1 MVVAGPGAGKTRVL
15 VNRLQFLV
23 SEAHIDPSS
32 ILTITFTRAAGTEM
46 KSRAQE
52 LLGDAA
58 ASVTFGTFHSVFF
71 NILRN
76 TYRFTSENI
85 INPEIQFNI
94 LSEILMQKEV
104 EILDFRRSA
113 VTLLSEISRVKCGK
127 APEEVSSAVLS
138 EELFPEVCRLYRQR
152 MNDLRLIDFDDMVL
166 RVVQLFSERPEVLR
180 RWQEKFRFILV
191 DECQDMDPAQ
201 YKGIRMLAGN
211 NANLFMVGDDDQS
224 IYSFRGADPSVM
236 QDFIR
241 DYPGAAVIH
250 LSTNYRSHAEIVDAA
265 SKVIAENENRL
276 EKEIRANKKKQDD
289 DRPDG
294 SDRID
299 IRGFKSREEEINALR
314 DELKNHKGQLNERAI
329 LVRTNSLVSFIAEK
343 LTSFDIPCRSGEK
356 ITNPYDHFIAQD
368 IFAYLRQAGGDMSRR
383 TFYRVMNRPYRCI
396 SRNAVRGCEFNFD
409 ELEEYHKYDVKTL
422 SQISKYRRDLAA
434 LSKMRPYAAVHFIL
448 NGMGYLSFLRDYAA
462 KKRLEY
468 RELKVM
474 AEEMKERAR
483 EFRSF
488 AAWEESAEQYR
499 YEIQKIQQRGAG
511 NSDQDA
517 VTIMTLHR
525 SKGLEFNEVFLTD
538 VNEGILPSDKS
549 VLKSDIEEERRLFY
563 VGMTRAEERLHI
575 WYIKDDHGK
584 AMTKSR
590 FLRVICNEKD
600 GNSSHVNG
608 ALRCGVYDHE
618 R

>member
-1 MVVAGPGAGKTRVL
+1 MTHIYGPAMVVAGPGAGKTRVL

-32 ILTITFTRAAGTEM
+32 ILTITFTRAAGEEM

-52 LLGDAA
+52 LPGDAA

-127 APEEVSSAVLS
+127 APEEVSSAVLPD
-138 EELFPEVCRLYRQR
+138 ELFPEICRLYRQR

-201 YKGIRMLAGN
+201 YKGIRMLAGS
-211 NANLFMVGDDDQS
+211 NANLFLVGDDDQS
-224 IYSFRGADPSVM
+224 IYSFRGADPSIM

-250 LSTNYRSHAEIVDAA
+250 LSTNYRSHTEIVDAA
-265 SKVIAENENRL
+265 SKVILENEDRL
-276 EKEIRANKKKQDD
+276 EKEIRANKKSHDD
-289 DRPDG
+289 DRADG

-299 IRGFKSREEEINALR
+299 IRGFKSREEEINALK
-314 DELKNHKGQLNERAI
+314 DELKIQKGQLKDRAI

-343 LTSFDIPCRSGEK
+343 LTSFDIPCRSREK

-396 SRNAVRGCEFNFD
+396 SRNAVKEVEFNFD
-409 ELEEYHKYDVKTL
+409 ELEEYHKYDAKTL
-422 SQISKYRRDLAA
+422 SQITKYRRDLAA

-468 RELKVM
+468 RELKAV
-474 AEEMKERAR
+474 AEDMKERAR
-483 EFRSF
+483 GFRSF

-525 SKGLEFNEVFLTD
+525 SKGLEFKEVFLTD

-563 VGMTRAEERLHI
+563 VGMTRAEERLRI

-584 AMTKSR
+584 AMTESR
-590 FLRVICNEKD
+590 FLRVICDEKD
-600 GNSSHVNG
+600 
-608 ALRCGVYDHE
+608 E
-618 R
+618 KQ

>member
-1 MVVAGPGAGKTRVL
+1 MVVAGPGSGKTRVL
-15 VNRLQFLV
+15 VNRLQYLV

-32 ILTITFTRAAGTEM
+32 ILTITFTRAAGAEM

-52 LLGDAA
+52 LLGDAS

-94 LSEILMQKEV
+94 LSEILTQKEV

-127 APEEVSSAVLS
+127 EPDKVSSAVLP

-166 RVVQLFSERPEVLR
+166 RVGQLFIERPDVLR

-201 YKGIRMLAGN
+201 YKGIRMLAGSD
-211 NANLFMVGDDDQS
+211 ANLFLVGDDDQS

-236 QDFIR
+236 QDFLR
-241 DYPGAAVIH
+241 DYPGASVIH
-250 LSTNYRSHAEIVDAA
+250 LSTNYRSRAEIVEAA
-265 SKVIAENENRL
+265 SKVIAENEVRL
-276 EKEIRANKKKQDD
+276 VKEIRSYKKKNAES
-289 DRPDG
+289 G
-294 SDRID
+294 AAVSDNID
-299 IRGFKSREEEINALR
+299 IRGFKSREEEIEALR
-314 DELKNHKGQLNERAI
+314 DILRSGKGHLNDRAI

-356 ITNPYDHFIAQD
+356 IANPYDHFIAQD
-368 IFAYLRQAGGDMSRR
+368 IFAYLRQAAGDKSRR

-396 SRNAVRGCEFNFD
+396 SRNAVRRNEFSFD
-409 ELEEYHKYDVKTL
+409 ELEEYHKYDVKTI
-422 SQISKYRRDLAA
+422 SQISKYKRDLAA

-448 NGMGYLSFLRDYAA
+448 NGMGYLDFLMDYALR
-462 KKRLEY
+462 KRLEY
-468 RELKVM
+468 RELKVI

-483 EFRSF
+483 SFRSF
-488 AAWEESAEQYR
+488 AAWEEAAEQYR
-499 YEIQKIQQRGAG
+499 YEIQKIQQRGNG

-517 VTIMTLHR
+517 VNIMTLHR
-525 SKGLEFNEVFLTD
+525 SKGLEFKEVFMPD

-549 VLKSDIEEERRLFY
+549 VLKSEIEEERRLFY

-575 WYIKDDHGK
+575 WHISDDHGK
-584 AMTKSR
+584 AMTESR
-590 FLRVICNEKD
+590 FLRVLNTEKMKSD
-600 GNSSHVNG
+600 TKG
-608 ALRCGVYDHE
+608 
-618 R
+618 

>member
-15 VNRLQFLV
+15 VNRLQYLV

-32 ILTITFTRAAGTEM
+32 ILTITFTRAAGAEM
-46 KSRAQE
+46 KRRAQE

-71 NILRN
+71 HILRN

-94 LSEILMQKEV
+94 LSEILAQKEV

-138 EELFPEVCRLYRQR
+138 ENLFPEVCRLYRQR

-166 RVVQLFSERPEVLR
+166 RVVRLFSERPEVLR

-201 YKGIRMLAGN
+201 YKGVRMLAGH
-211 NANLFMVGDDDQS
+211 NANLFLVGDDDQS

-241 DYPGAAVIH
+241 DYPGAVVIN

-276 EKEIRANKKKQDD
+276 DKEIQANKKEHID
-289 DRPDG
+289 DRPYA
-294 SDRID
+294 SDRVD
-299 IRGFKSREEEINALR
+299 IMEFKGREEEIEALR
-314 DELKNHKGQLNERAI
+314 DGLKNRKGQLNDCAI

-343 LTSFDIPCRSGEK
+343 LTSFDIPCRSREK
-356 ITNPYDHFIAQD
+356 IINPYDHFIAQD

-383 TFYRVMNRPYRCI
+383 TLYRVMNRPYRCI
-396 SRNAVRGCEFNFD
+396 SRNAVRSSEFNFS
-409 ELEEYHKYDVKTL
+409 ELEDYHKYDVKTL

-448 NGMGYLSFLRDYAA
+448 NGMGYLNYLKDYAE
-462 KKRLEY
+462 KKKLEY
-468 RELKVM
+468 RELKVK

-483 EFRSF
+483 GFRSF
-488 AAWEESAEQYR
+488 AAWEEAAEQYR
-499 YEIQKIQQRGAG
+499 YEIQKIQQRG
-511 NSDQDA
+511 SESIDQDA

-525 SKGLEFNEVFLTD
+525 SKGLEFKEVFLPD

-563 VGMTRAEERLHI
+563 VGMTRAEEQLHI

-584 AMTKSR
+584 ALAASR
-590 FLRVICNEKD
+590 FLRQI
-600 GNSSHVNG
+600 
-608 ALRCGVYDHE
+608 
-618 R
+618 

>member
-15 VNRLQFLV
+15 VNRLQYLV

-32 ILTITFTRAAGTEM
+32 ILTITFTRAAGAEM

-58 ASVTFGTFHSVFF
+58 ASVTFGTFHSIFF

-94 LSEILMQKEV
+94 LSEILAQKEV

-127 APEEVSSAVLS
+127 KPEKVSSSVLP

-166 RVVQLFSERPEVLR
+166 RVGQLFIERPEVLR
-180 RWQEKFRFILV
+180 RWQEKYRFILV

-201 YKGIRMLAGN
+201 YKGIRLLAGN
-211 NANLFMVGDDDQS
+211 EANLFLVGDDDQS

-236 QDFIR
+236 QDFLR
-241 DYPGAAVIH
+241 DYPGASVIH
-250 LSTNYRSHAEIVDAA
+250 LSTNYRSRAEIVEAA
-265 SKVIAENENRL
+265 SKVIAENEARL
-276 EKEIRANKKKQDD
+276 EKEIRSYKKKNAESGADA
-289 DRPDG
+289 
-294 SDRID
+294 SEIID
-299 IRGFKSREEEINALR
+299 IRGFKSREEEIEALR
-314 DELKNHKGQLNERAI
+314 DGLNLRKGQLKGCAI

-356 ITNPYDHFIAQD
+356 IMNPYDHFIAQD
-368 IFAYLRQAGGDMSRR
+368 IFAYLRQAGGDKSRR

-396 SRNAVRGCEFNFD
+396 SRNAVMGNEFSFD
-409 ELEEYHKYDVKTL
+409 ELTEYHKYDMKTI
-422 SQISKYRRDLAA
+422 SQISKYKRDLAA
-434 LSKMRPYAAVHFIL
+434 LAKMRPYAAVHFIL
-448 NGMGYLSFLRDYAA
+448 NGMGYLDFLKDYAVR
-462 KKRLEY
+462 KRLEY
-468 RELKVM
+468 RELKVT

-483 EFRSF
+483 GFRSF
-488 AAWEESAEQYR
+488 AAWAEAAEQYR
-499 YEIQKIQQRGAG
+499 YEIQKIQQRGIE
-511 NSDQDA
+511 NSEQDA
-517 VTIMTLHR
+517 VSIMTLHR
-525 SKGLEFNEVFLTD
+525 SKGLEFKEVFMPD

-549 VLKSDIEEERRLFY
+549 VLKSEIEEERRLFY

-575 WYIKDDHGK
+575 WHIRDDHGK
-584 AMTKSR
+584 AMTESR
-590 FLRVICNEKD
+590 FLGAINTEKY
-600 GNSSHVNG
+600 GKQ
-608 ALRCGVYDHE
+608 
-618 R
+618 